1 VFVKRHQVDKE
12 DGSPFTPTD
21 LAVGQTVTVYGRTYI
36 LVDADAF
43 TRSWYAEKLDQQL
56 AAPGEYPGDP
66 VDDYRQRF
74 GLTTAPGG
82 LQEPLTLH
90 LQPRLCFHSNCCKLH
105 LTW

>member
-12 DGSPFTPTD
+12 DGTPFNPTD

-43 TRSWYAEKLDQQL
+43 TRGWYAEKLEQEL
-56 AAPGEYPGDP
+56 AAPGDYPGDP

-74 GLTTAPGG
+74 GLSAAPGG
-82 LQEPLTLH
+82 LQGSCCILH
-90 LQPRLCFHSNCCKLH
+90 VVGFSQSHYIVRNSCL
-105 LTW
+105 